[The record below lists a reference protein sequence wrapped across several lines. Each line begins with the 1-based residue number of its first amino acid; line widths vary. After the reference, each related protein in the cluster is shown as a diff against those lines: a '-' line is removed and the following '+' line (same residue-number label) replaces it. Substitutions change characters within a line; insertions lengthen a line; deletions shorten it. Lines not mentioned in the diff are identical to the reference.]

1 MLRGIDRTRSRRD
14 GDTGPIIPCGSAGT
28 RRSAPSGALVPS
40 PIAPVA
46 GAWIDILISWALRS
60 SWLLLINCHTSPT
73 NPPARRVR
81 VHWRSIQMQVACSQ
95 SVEGPFKLHVDEG
108 P

>member
-14 GDTGPIIPCGSAGT
+14 GDTGPIKNLV
-28 RRSAPSGALVPS
+28 APPGRDVPG
-40 PIAPVA
+40 PPAPLCQA
-46 GAWIDILISWALRS
+46 RLLLSLEPGLISWALRS

-73 NPPARRVR
+73 NPSARRVR

-95 SVEGPFKLHVDEG
+95 SVEGPFKLHVDQG